1 MCCDV
6 AANFVPNSFSNYSL
20 ERVDRALKANCTRQ
34 DELKFCHGGK
44 PPAPISNKCVSLL
57 EEDCKKFVGAYDGN
71 ACCKPIS

>member
-1 MCCDV
+1 
-6 AANFVPNSFSNYSL
+6 
-20 ERVDRALKANCTRQ
+20 LKANCTRQ